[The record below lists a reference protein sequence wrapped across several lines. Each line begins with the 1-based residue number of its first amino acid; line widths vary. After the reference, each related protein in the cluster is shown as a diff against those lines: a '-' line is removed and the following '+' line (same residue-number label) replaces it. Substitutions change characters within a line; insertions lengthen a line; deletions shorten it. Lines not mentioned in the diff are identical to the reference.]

1 MPGLDRLL
9 QYVLCTDRFNPSS
22 TKRQQRQKLTQPT
35 YVKVNFNDAW
45 VSWPGADFSPRG
57 LRAGSQAF

>member
-35 YVKVNFNDAW
+35 YVKVNFNDASGK
-45 VSWPGADFSPRG
+45 VGRSPSDCTRNES
-57 LRAGSQAF
+57 RSKE